1 MRILLLALLF
11 HRSHFGARGGCRCT
25 FHTVQLA
32 GRIDASGCYTVLQNK
47 KRQICSIHFIAS
59 KAPSICIWLKLR
71 SSWNIQITWLR
82 GITVQTTWF
91 RKCLTG
97 TVRHGPLGRFDLGLR
112 STSYPLKEQF
122 CLLTLYL
129 RT

>member
-1 MRILLLALLF
+1 M
-11 HRSHFGARGGCRCT
+11 
-25 FHTVQLA
+25 
-32 GRIDASGCYTVLQNK
+32 
-47 KRQICSIHFIAS
+47 HFIAS
-59 KAPSICIWLKLR
+59 EAPSICIWLKLR

-97 TVRHGPLGRFDLGLR
+97 TVSHGPLGRFDLGLR